1 MEIPTIVLPD
11 IKKIETVEIPIPTA
25 DVPYYKPMVVPPS
38 DLRDQED
45 EPVKT
50 VEEKPPEP
58 PTLKIPFIKQL
69 VPQPSAEVVVTAVT
83 TAVTAVA
90 ATTLTQPL
98 IENIRKR
105 AQKFIQ
111 GKINKWRQNRQ
122 KKKGIFTKLK
132 ENVDDH
138 EEQMAILGAAVRLG
152 VVIWSGVIITLAY
165 VELPMVKKS
174 ATAGDITFVASIFT
188 GALAT
193 FGLSTGNG
201 KKDKKEPTTPKK

>member
-1 MEIPTIVLPD
+1 MENTPSIIIPSIT
-11 IKKIETVEIPIPTA
+11 KIETVEIPLPTA

-50 VEEKPPEP
+50 VEETPEP
-58 PTLKIPFIKQL
+58 PTLKIPFIKQP
-69 VPQPSAEVVVTAVT
+69 VPQPSAEVVVAAVT

-111 GKINKWRQNRQ
+111 SKINKWRQNRQ
-122 KKKGIFTKLK
+122 KRKDSSQSLKK
-132 ENVDDH
+132 
-138 EEQMAILGAAVRLG
+138 M
-152 VVIWSGVIITLAY
+152 
-165 VELPMVKKS
+165 
-174 ATAGDITFVASIFT
+174 
-188 GALAT
+188 
-193 FGLSTGNG
+193 
-201 KKDKKEPTTPKK
+201 

>member
-58 PTLKIPFIKQL
+58 PTLKIPFIKQP
-69 VPQPSAEVVVTAVT
+69 VPRPSTEVIVVAAT

-90 ATTLTQPL
+90 ATTLTQPI
-98 IENIRKR
+98 IEWIRKKV
-105 AQKFIQ
+105 QKFLKD
-111 GKINKWRQNRQ
+111 KITKWRKNL
-122 KKKGIFTKLK
+122 T
-132 ENVDDH
+132 N
-138 EEQMAILGAAVRLG
+138 
-152 VVIWSGVIITLAY
+152 
-165 VELPMVKKS
+165 
-174 ATAGDITFVASIFT
+174 
-188 GALAT
+188 
-193 FGLSTGNG
+193 
-201 KKDKKEPTTPKK
+201 KKDSSKESKKE